1 MGWGM
6 NSLTIC
12 YRVWKEC
19 LNMVCI
25 GAISII
31 HLQGRFCGTE
41 KEAMIRID
49 DLWSTHRKVFDL
61 IDGGLG
67 EEAIALELGWDL
79 DVVQRIVRSRMGLRK
94 RGIEE
99 TIEA

>member
-1 MGWGM
+1 
-6 NSLTIC
+6 
-12 YRVWKEC
+12 
-19 LNMVCI
+19 MVCI

-31 HLQGRFCGTE
+31 HLQGRFYGTE

-49 DLWSTHRKVFDL
+49 DLWSTHRKGFDL

>member
-1 MGWGM
+1 
-6 NSLTIC
+6 
-12 YRVWKEC
+12 
-19 LNMVCI
+19 MVCI

-31 HLQGRFCGTE
+31 HLQGRFYGVE

>member
-1 MGWGM
+1 
-6 NSLTIC
+6 
-12 YRVWKEC
+12 
-19 LNMVCI
+19 MVCI

-31 HLQGRFCGTE
+31 HLQGRFYGAE

-61 IDGGLG
+61 IDSGLG